1 MKLGRNDSW
10 INVEYGA
17 CLAGLEKYEEA
28 IEKFDYALSL
38 KDEEKDLAFIY
49 GQLGWCYHQ
58 LENYEKALE
67 YQLKAKEEGRN
78 DSWTNIEIAICYEN
92 LDNYEKAL
100 DYALIA
106 YD

>member
-38 KDEEKDLAFIY
+38 KDEEKDLAFYLWSTWLVLPSIRK
-49 GQLGWCYHQ
+49 L
-58 LENYEKALE
+58 
-67 YQLKAKEEGRN
+67 
-78 DSWTNIEIAICYEN
+78 
-92 LDNYEKAL
+92 
-100 DYALIA
+100 
-106 YD
+106 

>member
-38 KDEEKDLAFIY
+38 KDEEKDLA
-49 GQLGWCYHQ
+49 L
-58 LENYEKALE
+58 
-67 YQLKAKEEGRN
+67 
-78 DSWTNIEIAICYEN
+78 SMVN
-92 LDNYEKAL
+92 LVGVTIN
-100 DYALIA
+100 
-106 YD
+106 